1 MTGLK
6 RGGSAS
12 TIWSN
17 LRRKIS
23 AAAVS
28 GATVSTTGKSADK
41 STGGYS
47 AGGPAAGN
55 VPIINPSNGGETS
68 RTAPE
73 KKKRARKTKTEGDGE
88 KPPPR
93 KRGKK
98 DEGEVKPEP
107 VSSPIAEAITS
118 PIHAEPGNTFLNGD
132 SFTPVNGGNADSLN
146 SQMDA
151 DTAAAFPNGTPFT
164 LRDGE
169 TMGDDLTSELL
180 GEGVK
185 AEYANY

>member
-1 MTGLK
+1 MLEVQLLATSPSSTLPTAEKHRGLH
-6 RGGSAS
+6 
-12 TIWSN
+12 
-17 LRRKIS
+17 L
-23 AAAVS
+23 
-28 GATVSTTGKSADK
+28 
-41 STGGYS
+41 
-47 AGGPAAGN
+47 
-55 VPIINPSNGGETS
+55 
-68 RTAPE
+68 
-73 KKKRARKTKTEGDGE
+73 KKRNEQGSPRPREMERSPRLVNAARKDK
-88 KPPPR
+88 
-93 KRGKK
+93 
-98 DEGEVKPEP
+98 GEVKLEP

-118 PIHAEPGNTFLNGD
+118 SVHAEPGNTFSNGN
-132 SFTPVNGGNADSLN
+132 SFTPLNGGNADSLN

>member
-17 LRRKIS
+17 VRRKIS

-73 KKKRARKTKTEGDGE
+73 KKKRARKPKTEGDGE

-98 DEGEVKPEP
+98 DEGEVKLEP

-118 PIHAEPGNTFLNGD
+118 SVHAEPGNTFSNGN
-132 SFTPVNGGNADSLN
+132 SFTPLNGGNADSLN

-180 GEGVK
+180 GEDVK